1 MTAVR
6 TLADLTGTF
15 ATRRGVLLRDSLL
28 VIAGSLL
35 VAICAKIQAPTW
47 PVPMTLQPFAVLLV
61 AAALGSRRGAL
72 AMIAYLA
79 QGAAGLPVFA
89 LPPYGGLAYLFG
101 PTAGFL
107 LGFVPAAYIV
117 GLLSEC
123 GWDRRFLSAAAAMSI
138 GQVIILAMGFFWLS
152 IGQGTSQA
160 FATAVAPFLLGDVFK
175 ILLAASALPL
185 VWRWVRGP
193 QSSSR

>member
-28 VIAGSLL
+28 VIAGSML
-35 VAICAKIQAPTW
+35 VAICAKIQAPTG

-72 AMIAYLA
+72 AMLAYLA
-79 QGAAGLPVFA
+79 QGAVGLPVFA
-89 LPPYGGLAYLFG
+89 LPPYSGLAYLFG

-107 LGFVPAAYIV
+107 LGFVPAAYVV
-117 GLLSEC
+117 GLLSER
-123 GWDRRFLSAAAAMSI
+123 GWDRRFLSAIAAMSI

-185 VWRWVRGP
+185 VWRWVRDP